1 MGPRSEKLSEEQVE
15 PLELEPRVHAQELE
29 KESGVSSGRK
39 RLIKRERAGPNA
51 LPDHL
56 PRREEIVEG
65 EEWGS
70 IRPFQGCMFGTATSL
85 NTRTTR

>member
-15 PLELEPRVHAQELE
+15 LLELEPRVHAQEPE

-39 RLIKRERAGPNA
+39 RLIKRERAGRNA

-65 EEWGS
+65 EERGS
-70 IRPFQGCMFGTATSL
+70 IRPFRIVCLAL
-85 NTRTTR
+85 PHR